1 MSLDFSAKISTIS
14 HLMTISNGVAS
25 ESSRCANN
33 AFSHSVRQKSEF
45 AIKLSRK
52 FEMSSTPC
60 KIIVK
65 FLVLLRRKIDCN
77 RVLAASSVVPWV
89 TCFSLFKFCNQETCE
104 LSKQVHNVSFVQ
116 SFKKSVGIRTRFIR
130 IAYKID
136 DNNSTNCQSF
146 IRFLLC

>member
-1 MSLDFSAKISTIS
+1 MFFGSRCEFSFSAKISTIS

-65 FLVLLRRKIDCN
+65 FLVPRFSGELGRSMGY
-77 RVLAASSVVPWV
+77 VL
-89 TCFSLFKFCNQETCE
+89 FSLFKFCNQETCE